1 MDKEDLFWRLL
12 TANFLVLLGIACLVT
27 VYVLG
32 MDGAFAAI
40 LLYAALFL
48 LGWGIVRGLFAILD
62 RNRAKEE

>member
-1 MDKEDLFWRLL
+1 MDSFIWRLL
-12 TANFLVLLGIACLVT
+12 TANFLLLLGIACLMT

-40 LLYAALFL
+40 LVYAALFL

-62 RNRAKEE
+62 RNGAKEE